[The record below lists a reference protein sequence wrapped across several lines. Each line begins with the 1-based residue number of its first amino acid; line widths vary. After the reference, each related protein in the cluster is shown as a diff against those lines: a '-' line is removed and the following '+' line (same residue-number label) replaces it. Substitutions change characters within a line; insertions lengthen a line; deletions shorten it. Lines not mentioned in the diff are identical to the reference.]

1 MWWLGKGGGRSGRD
15 GWIGIFWDGTSE
27 RRQMAQGNGGG
38 SLRNSRTGEVR
49 DRQNDE
55 ATDVTPQG
63 DTNIM

>member
-1 MWWLGKGGGRSGRD
+1 
-15 GWIGIFWDGTSE
+15 
-27 RRQMAQGNGGG
+27 MAQGNGGG